1 MHKCINL
8 LSIYSRH
15 FTMLALPPNIEFLS
29 LSVNIKWVS
38 MPCGSGTH
46 IEKTWL
52 PTMQIDMG
60 LKDQFLM
67 GHREGP
73 LFSR

>member
-1 MHKCINL
+1 
-8 LSIYSRH
+8 
-15 FTMLALPPNIEFLS
+15 MLALPPNIEFLS

-38 MPCGSGTH
+38 MPCGSGSGTH